1 MFNSLKSWIFA
12 ATGVIGGILSSI
24 YGGWTNSLTI
34 LVTCMVIDYITGFI
48 VAAVFKNSPKTNTG
62 ALSSKI
68 GFIGLLKKGVIM
80 LIVLIACKLD
90 ILLNTSF
97 LRDATVIGYILNE
110 VLSIIENAGLMGI
123 PIPSIIQKAV
133 DLLKKESEG
142 GNEAK

>member
-1 MFNSLKSWIFA
+1 MFNTLKVWFLTAI
-12 ATGVIGGILSSI
+12 GVIGATISTI

-48 VAAVFKNSPKTNTG
+48 VAAVFKTSPKTATG

-68 GFIGLLKKGVIM
+68 GFIGLLKKGMIM